1 MLHYATDGR
10 TKFSLSGSPH
20 FYQNAS
26 HGWDKKIEPGQKRDK
41 YRYRDSM
48 GSSEGG
54 MHRAVGCSY
63 DWRTGTLHRETVLRM
78 EMIVAEKMDVI
89 PRARISMWSRDR
101 HEHLKAQA
109 QAEAAKQQ

>member
-1 MLHYATDGR
+1 MTVTLFQAARPPVAFLLLG
-10 TKFSLSGSPH
+10 
-20 FYQNAS
+20 
-26 HGWDKKIEPGQKRDK
+26 
-41 YRYRDSM
+41 
-48 GSSEGG
+48 SEGG

-63 DWRTGTLHRETVLRM
+63 DWRTGTLHRETVSRM

-101 HEHLKAQA
+101 HEHLKVQA